1 MDLREY
7 STASALVRHPW
18 ERARA
23 RLVERLLVPELPQ
36 RQEPVDVLDVGSGDG
51 WLARR
56 LADDLG
62 GRVAITCYD
71 PYYTRTL
78 LDHLDGLPAA
88 GVTYTDASPTEPFD
102 IVLALDVV
110 EHVEDDAGFVHELA
124 DHLEPGGRLIVT
136 VPAHQSLFGPH
147 DVALGHFRRYSRAGL
162 ETLLAEAGLEVRAS
176 GHLFGSLYAVRSAQ
190 RRRERRRGD
199 ELEDEASEYLS
210 WEGPEWLARG
220 LAAGLVGEGIVTRS
234 LGRLG
239 IDVPGLSCWSIAVR
253 P

>member
-23 RLVERLLVPELPQ
+23 RLVERLLEPELPHQ
-36 RQEPVDVLDVGSGDG
+36 QEPVDVLDVGSGDG

-62 GRVAITCYD
+62 RRVAITCYD
-71 PYYTRTL
+71 RYYTGAL
-78 LDHLDGLPAA
+78 LEHLDGLPTS
-88 GVTYTDASPTEPFD
+88 GVTYTDNAPTEPFD
-102 IVLALDVV
+102 VVLALDVI
-110 EHVEDDAGFVHELA
+110 EHVEDDAAFVQELA
-124 DHLEPGGRLIVT
+124 DHLESGGRLLVT

-147 DVALGHFRRYSRAGL
+147 DVALGHFRRYSQAGL
-162 ETLLAEAGLEVRAS
+162 EALLAEAGLDVRAS
-176 GHLFGSLYAVRSAQ
+176 GQLFGSLYAVRRAQ

-199 ELEDEASEYLS
+199 VLEDEASEYLS

-220 LAAGLVGEGIVTRS
+220 LATGLVGEGILTQS

-239 IDVPGLSCWSIAVR
+239 IAVPGLSCWSIAVR

>member
-23 RLVERLLVPELPQ
+23 RLVEGLLEPELPQ
-36 RQEPVDVLDVGSGDG
+36 QPKPVEVLDVGSGDG
-51 WLARR
+51 WLARQ

-62 GRVAITCYD
+62 RRVSITCYD
-71 PYYTRTL
+71 RFYTRAL
-78 LDHLDGLPAA
+78 LDHLEDLPAS
-88 GVTYTDASPTEPFD
+88 GVTYTDTSPTEAVD
-102 IVLALDVV
+102 VVLALDVI
-110 EHVEDDAGFVHELA
+110 EHVEDDAAFVRELA
-124 DHLEPGGRLIVT
+124 AHLRPGGRLLVT
-136 VPAHQSLFGPH
+136 VPAHQALFGPH

-162 ETLLAEAGLEVRAS
+162 VALLAEAGLEVHAS
-176 GHLFGSLYAVRSAQ
+176 GHLFASLYGVRRAQ
-190 RRRERRRGD
+190 RRREQRRG
-199 ELEDEASEYLS
+199 EQLEDDASEYLS

-220 LAAGLVGEGIVTRS
+220 LAAVLVGEGTVTRL

-239 IDVPGLSCWSIAVR
+239 IDVPGLSCWSVAVR